1 MLLPTVRTEK
11 VESVPESPTAPT
23 VPSTTTTARPRT
35 TTTTT
40 VELTPAAVETTTPRI
55 YVSTSNFRPTLP
67 NFGQENTEQP
77 PLGQPE
83 VTSAK
88 SKSPI
93 SLIQQIPLVLAPR
106 KPKQESLIPSTTTRP
121 TTTTKSTTIVTTTS
135 TSATSSTS
143 KTKLNIH
150 DLHNRLDEL
159 ASNLDPWARIPHI
172 KVHKIDIN
180 LIAMILFIHL

>member
-11 VESVPESPTAPT
+11 VETVPESPTAPT
-23 VPSTTTTARPRT
+23 VPSTTTTSKPR

-40 VELTPAAVETTTPRI
+40 VELTPAAEETTTPRI

-67 NFGQENTEQP
+67 NFGQENTEP
-77 PLGQPE
+77 PLAQPE
-83 VTSAK
+83 VTSER

-121 TTTTKSTTIVTTTS
+121 TTTTTKSTTIVTTTS
-135 TSATSSTS
+135 TTAASSTS
-143 KTKLNIH
+143 ETKLNIH

-172 KVHKIDIN
+172 KVHKNDIN
-180 LIAMILFIHL
+180 LY